1 MPFRDDPYQKILE
14 NYQLK
19 AKELPQVSDD
29 DLENVKQ
36 KQQYST
42 LANAVSQLVSSAGS
56 FQGQQAKPMDFTQI
70 SDSAAQDL
78 ALKQQKTKLARDALN
93 LDYNKE
99 FETQRAADAKLS
111 SERSAARQ
119 AEMDMF
125 TRAKLTQDLQK
136 GSLSVGQK
144 KLDEDFAKE
153 YNEWTSGYRSEAEKN
168 LALLRKSAEVLK
180 KSKLVSGRAYG
191 IIPNALQP
199 EIAKI
204 VMQDVQS
211 AAQASLKA
219 ILGTQFT
226 EKEGERI
233 MRTSFDPQL
242 SEEAN
247 LDKVMR
253 TIKELEERMA
263 NKNAKARIF
272 ESEGSLR
279 NYRMIYNYP
288 DPEPDEKKTS
298 PTAGGETKV
307 INGKTYKK
315 VKGGWEET

>member
-70 SDSAAQDL
+70 ADSAAQDL

-125 TRAKLTQDLQK
+125 TRAKLGQELQK
-136 GSLSVGQK
+136 GSYTPGQK
-144 KLDEDFAKE
+144 KLDEEFAKD
-153 YNEWTSGYRSEAEKN
+153 YNDWTSGARSEAVKN
-168 LALLRKSAEVLK
+168 LNLLRKAAEELK
-180 KSKLVSGRAYG
+180 KSNLISGRG
-191 IIPNALQP
+191 QDIVPNVLQP
-199 EIAKI
+199 EIAKV
-204 VMQDVQS
+204 VMQDVRS

-219 ILGTQFT
+219 ILGSQFT
-226 EKEGERI
+226 DKEGERI
-233 MRTSFDPQL
+233 MNASFDPGL

-247 LDKVMR
+247 LAKVMR

-263 NKNAKARIF
+263 NKNAKAEMF
-272 ESEGSLR
+272 ANEGSLR
-279 NYRMIYNYP
+279 NYRMIYNYA
-288 DPEPDEKKTS
+288 DTEPDEKKTS